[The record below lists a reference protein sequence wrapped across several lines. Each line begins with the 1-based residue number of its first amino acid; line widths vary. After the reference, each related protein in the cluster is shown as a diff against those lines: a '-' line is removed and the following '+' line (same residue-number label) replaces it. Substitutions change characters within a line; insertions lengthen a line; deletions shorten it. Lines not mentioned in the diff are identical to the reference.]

1 MTPAA
6 AALALKALAMVE
18 ALTPANTD
26 EASLAAARAAF
37 KQLTDAIE
45 RDHAAAAP
53 ARKY

>member
-6 AALALKALAMVE
+6 VALAKKALAMVE
-18 ALTPANTD
+18 AGRPDDAV
-26 EASLAAARAAF
+26 RAVL
-37 KQLTDAIE
+37 KQLTDTIE